1 MRCAPSNRS
10 LFQLGAAVAFA
21 AGTLVAAKAG
31 SNPVIT
37 TIRVGSEAGGIVA
50 APKSHLVYV
59 AQPLESQI
67 GVINAKTNELSS
79 AIDLAAGEPVGLAI
93 SPDGTNLYA
102 TLFTAG
108 PIGLLEEISAKTGE
122 VLLSLPVGSGP
133 QIPAVSP
140 DESVIC
146 VPNIGDGTV
155 SVFSPD
161 FEGPVTINGE
171 PIQAVFLS
179 DSLVLVTN
187 ETTIINEIDT
197 SNGTMP
203 NSFSVPTPVFGE
215 VLTRNHKTLYATG
228 ENAVYAVDIATSQV
242 TPIPVSTPTNPTL
255 GLPLLSANGDFIY
268 VPVLEIGGNPNV
280 PSVVIVIDTKTNA
293 VVGSPIPV
301 GDAPVQIGLIGSVGY
316 VSNEISGTVTVIKVK

>member
-1 MRCAPSNRS
+1 MHCAPSNRS
-10 LFQLGAAVAFA
+10 LFQLGAIVAFA
-21 AGTLVAAKAG
+21 TGTLVAAKAA

-37 TIRVGSEAGGIVA
+37 TIRVGTEAAGIVA
-50 APKSHLVYV
+50 APKSQLVYV

-67 GVINAKTNELSS
+67 GVIDAKTNELSS
-79 AIDLAAGEPVGLAI
+79 AIDVAGGEPVGLAI

-155 SVFSPD
+155 SIFSPD
-161 FEGPVTINGE
+161 FEGPVTINGQ
-171 PIQAVFLS
+171 PLQAVFLS

-197 SNGTMP
+197 SSGTVP
-203 NSFSVPTPVFGE
+203 KTFNAPTPIVGV
-215 VLTRNHKTLYATG
+215 VLTKNHKTLYAAG
-228 ENAVYAVDIATSQV
+228 ENAVYAFDLASGQFT
-242 TPIPVSTPTNPTL
+242 TIPVSTPTNPTL
-255 GLPLLSANGDFIY
+255 GVPALSANGEFLY
-268 VPVLEIGGNPNV
+268 VPVLESNMTVGL
-280 PSVVIVIDTKTNA
+280 SVVIVIDTKTNA
-293 VVGSPIPV
+293 VVGNPIPV
-301 GDAPVQIGLIGSVGY
+301 GKAPIQIAMDGKVGY
-316 VSNEISGTVTVIKVK
+316 VSNEISGTVTVIKIQ